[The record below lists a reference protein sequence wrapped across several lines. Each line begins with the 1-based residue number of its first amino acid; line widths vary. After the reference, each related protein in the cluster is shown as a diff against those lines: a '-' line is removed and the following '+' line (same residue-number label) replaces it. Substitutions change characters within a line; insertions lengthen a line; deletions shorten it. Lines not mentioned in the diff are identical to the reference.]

1 MMSSVEITNL
11 SRNYYHKLT
20 VTITKLRIGGRW
32 SEERYLNPLK
42 MIEFNRKVPRED
54 REATQ
59 DNISIQKSYCCDND
73 I

>member
-42 MIEFNRKVPRED
+42 MIEFNRKVLRES
-54 REATQ
+54 TQ